1 MSERC
6 YVPGNQRRAPPSTA
20 DLLQACRMPIGAI
33 VAPSLSNA
41 LQQQHFATAAM
52 LSNAAKSGVLIL

>member
-1 MSERC
+1 
-6 YVPGNQRRAPPSTA
+6 
-20 DLLQACRMPIGAI
+20 MPIGAI